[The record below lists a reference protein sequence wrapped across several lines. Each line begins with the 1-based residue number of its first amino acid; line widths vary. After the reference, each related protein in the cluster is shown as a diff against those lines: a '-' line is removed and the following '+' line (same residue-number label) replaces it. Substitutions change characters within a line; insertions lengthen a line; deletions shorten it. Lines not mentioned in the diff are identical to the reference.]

1 MSRRPQKSNRR
12 ASSPSPSA
20 SSPREFRL
28 PENTTPALPP
38 VEDFAG
44 LAMPEALLKALA
56 AEGVTTPFPIQAA
69 TLPNSLAGRDV
80 LGRGRTGSGKTLA
93 FGLAL
98 LARTAGLRAE
108 PKAPL
113 ALVLVP
119 TRELAQQVTD
129 ALAPYATAVNLRLA
143 TVVGGLS
150 ITKQAGALRRG
161 AEVLVAT
168 PGRLNDLVERGDCVL
183 GDVRVTVLDEADQ
196 MTDMGFL
203 PQITKL
209 IQQVRAD
216 GQRMLF
222 SATLDANI
230 DRLVQRFLTD
240 PVVHSV
246 DPSAGAVTT
255 MEHHV
260 LHVLD
265 ETDKKAVTT
274 RIAARDGRVILF
286 LDTKRSAD
294 RLAKRLLAVG
304 VRAAALHGGRSQPQR
319 NRTLEQ
325 FKNGQVTALVA
336 TNVAARGIHVDDLD
350 LVVNVDPPADHKDYL
365 HRGGR
370 TARAGGSGSVVT
382 LVLPEQK
389 RDVTRLISDAG
400 IRARTARVTSG
411 DAELATITGAREPS
425 GVPVTI
431 EVPQPAT
438 LPAPRRE
445 RRAGAE
451 PGRRSSRRRRAGG
464 AETAGGGG
472 TGTSAQGAGRRGAAG
487 ARDEGSARRTGG
499 TRDQGSTRGT
509 ADAAAAGVAGAAQP
523 SAGGGRGS
531 GRRSGAG
538 KSTAAAAG
546 AAGSGGSRSG
556 RRTGGGTASGATSGR
571 RASSGT
577 ASGAASGAG
586 ARSGSGAGSGARSG
600 SGAGSGSGAR
610 SGSGA
615 GSGSGARSGS
625 GAASGRARR
634 ASGRRSASG
643 GA

>member
-20 SSPREFRL
+20 SPSKEFRL
-28 PENTTPALPP
+28 PESTTPALPA
-38 VEDFAG
+38 VEDFAD
-44 LAMPEALLKALA
+44 LDMPAGLLKTLTAQ
-56 AEGVTTPFPIQAA
+56 GVTTPFPIQGA
-69 TLPNSLAGRDV
+69 TLPNSLAGRDL

-98 LARTAGLRAE
+98 LARTSGLRAQ

-129 ALAPYATAVNLRLA
+129 ALTPYATAVNLRMA

-150 ITKQAGALRRG
+150 ITKQAATLRRG

-183 GDVRVTVLDEADQ
+183 DQIGITVLDEADQ

-209 IQQVRAD
+209 IQQVRPD

-222 SATLDANI
+222 SATLDQNI

-294 RLAKRLLAVG
+294 RLAKRLLSVG

-350 LVVNVDPPADHKDYL
+350 LVVNVDPPTDHKDYL

-382 LVLPEQK
+382 LVLPDQK
-389 RDVTRLISDAG
+389 REVTRLMSDAG
-400 IRARTARVTSG
+400 IRPRTARVTSS
-411 DAELATITGAREPS
+411 DAALTTITGAREPS
-425 GVPVTI
+425 GVAVTI
-431 EVPQPAT
+431 EIPQPTA
-438 LPAPRRE
+438 PASSRPDRK
-445 RRAGAE
+445 AGAK
-451 PGRRSSRRRRAGG
+451 PGGRSGRRRRGGGGDGQPQAAAGG
-464 AETAGGGG
+464 ATR
-472 TGTSAQGAGRRGAAG
+472 TGTPRAAS
-487 ARDEGSARRTGG
+487 EGST
-499 TRDQGSTRGT
+499 
-509 ADAAAAGVAGAAQP
+509 
-523 SAGGGRGS
+523 
-531 GRRSGAG
+531 RRSGAG
-538 KSTAAAAG
+538 KTKSAAPAAG
-546 AAGSGGSRSG
+546 GRTSATRRSAAGGTPSRASGG
-556 RRTGGGTASGATSGR
+556 RRTAPR
-571 RASSGT
+571 RATG
-577 ASGAASGAG
+577 GAA
-586 ARSGSGAGSGARSG
+586 
-600 SGAGSGSGAR
+600 
-610 SGSGA
+610 
-615 GSGSGARSGS
+615 
-625 GAASGRARR
+625 
-634 ASGRRSASG
+634 
-643 GA
+643 

>member
-1 MSRRPQKSNRR
+1 MSRRPQKPNRR
-12 ASSPSPSA
+12 ASSSAPSA
-20 SSPREFRL
+20 SPPREFRL
-28 PENTTPALPP
+28 PESMTPALPP
-38 VEDFAG
+38 VDEFAALDMPAG
-44 LAMPEALLKALA
+44 LLKTLTAQ
-56 AEGVTTPFPIQAA
+56 GVTTPFPIQAA
-69 TLPNSLAGRDV
+69 TLPNSLAGRDL

-129 ALAPYATAVNLRLA
+129 ALTPYATAVNLRMA

-150 ITKQAGALRRG
+150 MAKQAATLRRG
-161 AEVLVAT
+161 VEVLVAT
-168 PGRLNDLVERGDCVL
+168 PGRLNDLVEHGDCLL
-183 GDVRVTVLDEADQ
+183 GSVGITVLDEADQ

-203 PQITKL
+203 PQITRL
-209 IQQVRAD
+209 IERVRPD

-222 SATLDANI
+222 SATLDGNI

-336 TNVAARGIHVDDLD
+336 TNVAARGIHIDDLD
-350 LVVNVDPPADHKDYL
+350 LVVNVDPPTDHKDYL

-370 TARAGGSGSVVT
+370 TARAGGSGRVVT
-382 LVLPEQK
+382 LVLPDQK
-389 RDVTRLISDAG
+389 RDVTRLMSDAG
-400 IRARTARVTSG
+400 VRPRTARIQSG
-411 DAELATITGAREPS
+411 AAELTTITGAREPS
-425 GVPVTI
+425 GIAVTI
-431 EVPQPAT
+431 ELPQPPVTPRTPENGGRPARRRRGGGNGGAAT
-438 LPAPRRE
+438 ATGTAAGTGGRGPDRRAAAGTAATGGA
-445 RRAGAE
+445 RRAG
-451 PGRRSSRRRRAGG
+451 SRGAANGAGG
-464 AETAGGGG
+464 MGGRG
-472 TGTSAQGAGRRGAAG
+472 SDRRGAAG
-487 ARDEGSARRTGG
+487 AATGN
-499 TRDQGSTRGT
+499 
-509 ADAAAAGVAGAAQP
+509 
-523 SAGGGRGS
+523 
-531 GRRSGAG
+531 
-538 KSTAAAAG
+538 
-546 AAGSGGSRSG
+546 
-556 RRTGGGTASGATSGR
+556 
-571 RASSGT
+571 
-577 ASGAASGAG
+577 
-586 ARSGSGAGSGARSG
+586 GSGAGTRGG
-600 SGAGSGSGAR
+600 
-610 SGSGA
+610 
-615 GSGSGARSGS
+615 
-625 GAASGRARR
+625 
-634 ASGRRSASG
+634 GRRPAAGTEGRGGRRNSAG
-643 GA
+643 